1 MTTVAFYI
9 EPAVFRRDPAM
20 FVTWANWVAD
30 IAVHNISI
38 DFVLISSGAVC
49 AGVSPPTNLRL
60 IEVNIKDVLAIHDF
74 SISKYVMDLVN
85 TRKTHLFT
93 ELLQLLQNI
102 EQKTK
107 PDIVISFTENRY
119 LKAAFPESEILFT
132 ELGSLPQITVP
143 PTLFFDPIGHQTGLL
158 NACCTRIIELPSPLG
173 IEESDALWDAHRAKK
188 LQAHPMF
195 GQVYEWFNELSA
207 KHVVLLVL
215 QPADHP
221 NYCMFDLASRP
232 DEIVRRVAAQRQSA
246 VVVPTFHKDDVF
258 SRSMKASILH
268 DCPNA
273 MFPPEILQSG
283 LSELMVGLVQEIVT
297 FSSNAGFTAIL
308 EGTPVTTLSMS
319 RFTEL
324 AEYMKLHSKGSVEH
338 RALRRN
344 LLAIFSNGYLND
356 LTDLTSVPE
365 NFSLK
370 LARVDKSSRIESYFD
385 FSNWTL
391 NSIAKMLGVGSG
403 QM

>member
-1 MTTVAFYI
+1 MEAVMTTVAFYI

-20 FVTWANWVAD
+20 FVTWANWVAN
-30 IAVHNISI
+30 IAVHNASI
-38 DFVLISSGAVC
+38 DFVLISNNTVC
-49 AGVSPPTNLRL
+49 AGILPPTNLRL
-60 IEVNIKDVLAIHDF
+60 IEVNVNDILAVHNF
-74 SISKYVMDLVN
+74 SISRYVMDVANAQN
-85 TRKTHLFT
+85 TNFSSL
-93 ELLQLLQNI
+93 LLQTLQNI

-107 PDIVISFTENRY
+107 PNVVISFTENRY
-119 LKAAFPESEILFT
+119 LRTAFSQSEILFT
-132 ELGSLPQITVP
+132 ELGSLPQVTVP
-143 PTLFFDPIGHQTGLL
+143 PTLFFDPIGHQAGLL
-158 NACCTRIIELPSPLG
+158 NVCCSRIIELSSPLS
-173 IEESDALWDAHRAKK
+173 IEESDALWDAHRVKK
-188 LQAHPMF
+188 LQTHPMF
-195 GQVYEWFNELSA
+195 EQVCEWFDELNA
-207 KHVVLLVL
+207 QHVVLLVL

-221 NYCMFDLASRP
+221 NYYAFDLASRP

-268 DCPNA
+268 DCPNI

-283 LSELMVGLVQEIVT
+283 LSELMVGLVQEVVT

-324 AEYMKLHSKGSVEH
+324 AGYMKHHCKDSIEH

-356 LTDLTSVPE
+356 LTDLMSVSE

-391 NSIAKMLGVGSG
+391 ESIAKMLG
-403 QM
+403 

>member
-1 MTTVAFYI
+1 MGAVMTTVAFYI

-30 IAVHNISI
+30 IALHNRSI
-38 DFVLISSGAVC
+38 DFVLISSNAVC
-49 AGVSPPTNLRL
+49 TSVLPTMNLRL
-60 IEVNIKDVLAIHDF
+60 IEINIKDILAIHDF
-74 SISKYVMDLVN
+74 SISKYVMDLVS
-85 TRKTHLFT
+85 T
-93 ELLQLLQNI
+93 EKASFSVEFLQILQNI
-102 EQKTK
+102 KQKIK
-107 PDIVISFTENRY
+107 PEIVISFTENRY
-119 LKAAFPESEILFT
+119 LKAAFSQSEILFT

-158 NACCTRIIELPSPLG
+158 NVCCTRIVELSPPLS

-195 GQVYEWFNELSA
+195 ERVCEWFNELSA
-207 KHVVLLVL
+207 QHVILLVL

-221 NYCMFDLASRP
+221 NYCTFDLASRP
-232 DEIVRRVAAQRQSA
+232 DEIVRRVTAQHQSA

-268 DCPNA
+268 DCPNT

-283 LSELMVGLVQEIVT
+283 LSELMVGLVQEVVT

-324 AEYMKLHSKGSVEH
+324 AEYVKYHNKDSVEH

-356 LTDLTSVPE
+356 LSDLTSVSE

-370 LARVDKSSRIESYFD
+370 LARVDKSSRVESYFD

-391 NSIAKMLGVGSG
+391 NSIAKMLG
-403 QM
+403 